1 MYALPFIASGLCSPV
16 KRLMTVEY
24 DDGERLRRI
33 GTRIGYGQRT
43 VLETPN
49 GL

>member
-1 MYALPFIASGLCSPV
+1 
-16 KRLMTVEY
+16 MTVEY

-33 GTRIGYGQRT
+33 GTRIDYGQRT

-49 GL
+49 GLWVQRRRPPERL